1 METANQRSERHRE
14 GAPMNHNAPFRLR
27 RTIVHGLVVATAIV
41 PGSAIAASTGQLGPP
56 GATLEPVAASASQ
69 FGLPPGA
76 TPEPVA
82 ASASQFGLPPGATP
96 EPIAASAS
104 QFGLPPG
111 ATPEPVAASPSQ
123 PVLPPGATVEPVA
136 AATGQPGGVQVAP
149 VSSGPVVEV
158 GDGLDWADAGIGAGI
173 AFGGILLLG
182 GALLVARRS
191 AQRHRLATH

>member
-1 METANQRSERHRE
+1 MQTANQRSERHRE

-27 RTIVHGLVVATAIV
+27 RAVVHGLVVATAIV

-56 GATLEPVAASASQ
+56 GATL
-69 FGLPPGA
+69 
-76 TPEPVA
+76 EPVA